1 VRTGGLWTKHIGLKP
16 GAIGNTL
23 GEPIGNLKGTC
34 WEQRKNEKNPLPP
47 PNPKLKKIKIK
58 AL

>member
-1 VRTGGLWTKHIGLKP
+1 
-16 GAIGNTL
+16 
-23 GEPIGNLKGTC
+23 LKGTFG
-34 WEQRKNEKNPLPP
+34 EQRKYEKNPLH